1 MQPGGL
7 DVPLKRPDARRV
19 RHILGD
25 GNCLFRSFSYL
36 IAGCEDQHVAVR
48 AAILTHMRTIGNFLI
63 PFLSVTHL
71 LKPILKLRT
80 WTETVPGVQRLKSL
94 LLLIYYTLPYCYIT
108 QNMPS
113 GLGIPLTVLTY
124 V

>member
-1 MQPGGL
+1 M
-7 DVPLKRPDARRV
+7 AV
-19 RHILGD
+19 RAALLAHMKTI
-25 GNCLFRSFSYL
+25 GNFQ
-36 IAGCEDQHVAVR
+36 GQHVAVR
-48 AAILTHMRTIGNFLI
+48 AALLAHMKTIGNFLI
-63 PFLSVTHL
+63 PFHISHIYL

-108 QNMPS
+108 QNMPG

-124 V
+124 I